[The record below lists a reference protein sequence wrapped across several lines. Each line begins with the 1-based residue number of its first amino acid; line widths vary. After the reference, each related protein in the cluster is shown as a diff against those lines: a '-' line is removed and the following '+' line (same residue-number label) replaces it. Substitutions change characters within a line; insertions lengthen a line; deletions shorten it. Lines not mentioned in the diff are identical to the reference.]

1 VSAAAQAETNGF
13 SSIEVERLVP
23 SVYQART
30 DIDDKELTEL
40 KNSIKE
46 NGIIQPLIV
55 RKYGEKY
62 EVVAGSRRYYAAKEL
77 GIKTLPAIVKELDD
91 KNALVFSILENL
103 QRQDLNPM
111 EEAESFKRL
120 IEEFKVSQDEAATML
135 SKDRSTI
142 ANHLRLFQLPQKIQ
156 QSLRERKIAMSH
168 ARTLLSLPT
177 ESEQLALFE
186 KILTENLSVR
196 KVEAAVKDKTRD
208 IFAKKEKKENTHTK
222 ALENDLQRIL
232 ARKVHIASSDGKKGK
247 LSLEFYSPS
256 DLERLIKLLT
266 AQKGASA

>member
-1 VSAAAQAETNGF
+1 MSEPTSAS
-13 SSIEVERLVP
+13 SSIDIALLVP

-30 DIDDKELTEL
+30 DVDDKELAEL
-40 KNSIKE
+40 KASIRE
-46 NGIIQPLIV
+46 NGVIQPLLV

-77 GIKTLPAIVKELDD
+77 GIAQVPVVIRDLDD

-120 IEEFKVSQDEAATML
+120 IEEFGVSQEEAATML

-142 ANHLRLFQLPQKIQ
+142 SNQLRLLQLPKKIQ
-156 QSLRERKIAMSH
+156 DALRSRKLSMSH
-168 ARTLLSLPT
+168 ARTLLALPT
-177 ESEQLALFE
+177 ESEQLAMFD
-186 KILTENLSVR
+186 KIVNENLSVR
-196 KVEAAVKDKTRD
+196 KVEEAVKDKTRQM
-208 IFAKKEKKENTHTK
+208 FVAKDKKENAHIK

-232 ARKVHIASSDGKKGK
+232 ARKVHIVSADGKKGK
-247 LSLEFYSPS
+247 LSLEFYSPA

-266 AQKGASA
+266 AHKGTVSS

>member
-1 VSAAAQAETNGF
+1 LPEPAATNEF
-13 SSIEVERLVP
+13 SSIDVALLVP

-30 DIDDKELTEL
+30 DIDDKELAEL
-40 KNSIKE
+40 KASIKE
-46 NGIIQPLIV
+46 NGVIQPLIV
-55 RKYGEKY
+55 RRLGAKY

-77 GIKTLPAIVKELDD
+77 GIKELPAMVKDLDD

-120 IEEFKVSQDEAATML
+120 IEEFGVSQDEAANML

-142 ANHLRLFQLPQKIQ
+142 SNHLRLFQLPQKVQ
-156 QSLRERKIAMSH
+156 VALRGRKIAMSH

-186 KILTENLSVR
+186 KIVSENMSVR
-196 KVEAAVKDKTRD
+196 KVEEAVKDKTRQ
-208 IFAKKEKKENTHTK
+208 IFDKKEKKENTHTK

-232 ARKVHIASSDGKKGK
+232 ARKVQIASADGKKGK
-247 LSLEFYSPS
+247 ISLEFYSPA

-266 AQKGASA
+266 AQKGTVS